1 MLITIIGPDGCGKT
15 TIANELVIKLNQ
27 EKINATHSAMHFE
40 ILPPLKNFINP
51 FLKNKIDSSHV
62 EGALHVGMTKP
73 NSVIKSIVYVIWY
86 AFDYFL
92 GSFKVLK
99 SKRNKEVLIFARYYY
114 DYYYQL
120 GHLNTPKWII
130 KVFENFVPKP
140 NFIFTILR
148 SAEDIYKIKP
158 ELTVKEIE
166 RQQNEISKNF
176 KNRRNAHIIDGQN
189 GVEHTT
195 NQILEIIGN
204 CYA

>member
-1 MLITIIGPDGCGKT
+1 MIVIIGPDGSGKT
-15 TIANELVIKLNQ
+15 TIANELVLKLKADN
-27 EKINATHSAMHFE
+27 INATHSAMHFE

-51 FLKNKIDSSHV
+51 FLKNKIDSSHE

-73 NSVIKSIVYVIWY
+73 NSVIKGLVYVIWY

-99 SKRNKEVLIFARYYY
+99 TKRKKEVIIFARYYY

-130 KVFENFVPKP
+130 KIFENLVPKP
-140 NFIFTILR
+140 NFIFTISR
-148 SAEDIYKIKP
+148 SAKAIYKLKP

-166 RQQNEISKNF
+166 RQQIEIEKIF
-176 KNRRNAHIIDGQN
+176 YKRNNAFIIN
-189 GVEHTT
+189 GDKGIEDTT
-195 NQILEIIGN
+195 KQILEIIGDS
-204 CYA
+204 YA

>member
-1 MLITIIGPDGCGKT
+1 MIVIIGPDGSGKT
-15 TIANELVIKLNQ
+15 TIANELVLKLKADN
-27 EKINATHSAMHFE
+27 INATHSTMHFE
-40 ILPPLKNFINP
+40 ILPPLKDFINP
-51 FLKNKIDSSHV
+51 FLKNKIDSSHE

-73 NSVIKSIVYVIWY
+73 NSGIKGLVYVIWY

-120 GHLNTPKWII
+120 GHLNTPKWIV
-130 KVFENFVPKP
+130 KVFEYFVPKP
-140 NFIFTILR
+140 NFIFTISR
-148 SAEDIYKIKP
+148 SAKEIYKLKP

-166 RQQNEISKNF
+166 RQQREIDKILSK
-176 KNRRNAHIIDGQN
+176 RTNAFIIN
-189 GVEHTT
+189 GDKGIDDTT

-204 CYA
+204 SYA